1 MTGVQPIVASY
12 TCHEG
17 ATLVGSEMRICQEDG
32 SWSGEEPSCR
42 TGSAQ
47 TIMYTKNVAIVM
59 ETTISSRVWLGNSK
73 GSHNGTKNGSHWDSR
88 DTHLP

>member
-17 ATLVGSEMRICQEDG
+17 ATLVGSEIRTCQEDG

-42 TGSAQ
+42 TGINAKSKAYTRVVNMFCCKCHFDHA
-47 TIMYTKNVAIVM
+47 TIYT
-59 ETTISSRVWLGNSK
+59 G
-73 GSHNGTKNGSHWDSR
+73 
-88 DTHLP
+88 

>member
-32 SWSGEEPSCR
+32 SWSGEEPFCK
-42 TGSAQ
+42 TGMMQ
-47 TIMYTKNVAIVM
+47 TVSFTKVTGEESYLLYFAWATQRHRQGCIRH
-59 ETTISSRVWLGNSK
+59 TALFL
-73 GSHNGTKNGSHWDSR
+73 NG
-88 DTHLP
+88 P